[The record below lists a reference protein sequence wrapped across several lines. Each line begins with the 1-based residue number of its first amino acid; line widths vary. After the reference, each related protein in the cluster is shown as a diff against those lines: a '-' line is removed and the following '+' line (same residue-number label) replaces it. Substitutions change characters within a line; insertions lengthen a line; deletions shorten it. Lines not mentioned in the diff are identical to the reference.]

1 MSELSSHWSN
11 EPHSCIT
18 CVFDRPLV
26 RCVPFIHA
34 LAHVCYECV
43 YVCIMHVV
51 CVCSLFHAYERCTSC
66 THGFR
71 QPSCHPSTSTKCSLI
86 RKDLTVSR
94 KEFLL
99 DSKSTRQKLTAPFVS
114 SNTSIHI
121 DSLPRKMSQN
131 RRSILIIHWSI

>member
-1 MSELSSHWSN
+1 VYGRNWLNLHFVNVLNIKIFSRIYIAFNIFYWNKYLGIISRISFLINFWETVTVWFNIIIRMSELSSHWSN

-51 CVCSLFHAYERCTSC
+51 CV
-66 THGFR
+66 
-71 QPSCHPSTSTKCSLI
+71 
-86 RKDLTVSR
+86 
-94 KEFLL
+94 FL
-99 DSKSTRQKLTAPFVS
+99 V
-114 SNTSIHI
+114 
-121 DSLPRKMSQN
+121 PRVWTMY
-131 RRSILIIHWSI
+131 LVYTWL